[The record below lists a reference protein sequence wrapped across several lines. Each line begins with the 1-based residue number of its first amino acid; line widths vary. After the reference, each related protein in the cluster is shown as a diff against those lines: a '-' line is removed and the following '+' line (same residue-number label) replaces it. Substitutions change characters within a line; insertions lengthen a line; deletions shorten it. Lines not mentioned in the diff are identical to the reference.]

1 MQKRKLGHSDLL
13 AAPWAFGGNVF
24 GWTVDEPHSSASSHL
39 RTQAAPFVVPAGQ
52 RIESSQWPSTR
63 TPG

>member
-24 GWTVDEPHSSASSHL
+24 GWTVDEPTAFKL
-39 RTQAAPFVVPAGQ
+39 LDAFTERGFNL
-52 RIESSQWPSTR
+52 I
-63 TPG
+63 